1 VSSVRTILAGL
12 FTALGGFFLLALT
25 AGAGFAIYLATA
37 PDIAIPPADADAVSS
52 RPFMRA
58 ETTSPLRQ
66 KVAWTGSTALA
77 APLNAP
83 APVHDVR
90 SRVRQLQKALARAE
104 CYSGPVNGIWSDA
117 SKDAMRGFVQTV
129 NAALPVDNPDDA
141 LIALIESNET
151 AKCAFG
157 RTIST
162 GTLALGNPLQ
172 AAAHSQDTP
181 ARVTAA
187 NPPARDEPAMLER
200 PWVPAGMLAPSYTPA
215 TEERVA
221 IASTTAVA
229 TISAP
234 APQAVTTTDPA
245 PSEPQLS
252 SSSASSAHFEDN
264 KPLPA
269 AQPSDPAP
277 GSSSQTAS
285 SPTASDPSA
294 ADAAKL
300 KKAKSAKRRR
310 KDDDVETTISKSFD
324 SLQRSIASM
333 F

>member
-1 VSSVRTILAGL
+1 MSSVRTILAGL

-58 ETTSPLRQ
+58 ETTSPLRE

-83 APVHDVR
+83 TPVHGGR
-90 SRVRQLQKALARAE
+90 SRVRELQKALARAE

-117 SKDAMRGFVQTV
+117 SRDAMRGFVQTV
-129 NAALPVDNPDDA
+129 NAALPVDSPDDA

-157 RTIST
+157 RAIST
-162 GTLALGNPLQ
+162 GTLALGTPLQ
-172 AAAHSQDTP
+172 AAAHSQDAP

-187 NPPARDEPAMLER
+187 DAPAKDEPAMLDR
-200 PWVPAGMLAPSYTPA
+200 PWAPAGMLAPSHAPTA
-215 TEERVA
+215 EERVA
-221 IASTTAVA
+221 TAATTAVA
-229 TISAP
+229 TIAAP
-234 APQAVTTTDPA
+234 PQAAASKDPA
-245 PSEPQLS
+245 PTEPQLS
-252 SSSASSAHFEDN
+252 SPSASSAHFEDN

-277 GSSSQTAS
+277 GSSSQAAS
-285 SPTASDPSA
+285 SQTASDPSA
-294 ADAAKL
+294 AAAAKL
-300 KKAKSAKRRR
+300 KKSKTAKRRP